1 MCFFFLY
8 LFERREKLKMC
19 VDRFKKKDKCL
30 YLCIFLLDRLR
41 ICLYKIDVIIKFGKF

>member
-19 VDRFKKKDKCL
+19 VDRFLKKICL

-41 ICLYKIDVIIKFGKF
+41 ICLYKIDVIIKFGKL